1 MGFQALIAFAAD
13 TSVPSDV
20 EGLVALP
27 GDSEVTL
34 EWDPATDDIGVTGY
48 YVYSG
53 LTSVSEDGGSYTFG
67 ETDMGDNT
75 TYVMDGLTND
85 VTYYFTVTAYDAAGN
100 ESEYY
105 SNEAE
110 ATPVSAETGDFTA
123 PTVTNAE
130 ALTGTMVEVEFSE
143 EVVLPDDAASA
154 FSIESSEGKMLEI
167 FDAYLS
173 DDDANVV
180 FIITDGQT
188 AGAQY
193 ILTAGLSISDT
204 EGNPIES
211 GTSDTAVFTG
221 SSLTKSEDTTEED
234 TEEDAESGVSKGE
247 SSDDFN
253 ILEIEA
259 TEIDEIEV
267 ELSEAAA
274 SATDAFTIQLLD
286 DASVEIEILE
296 VEINEEDPTL
306 ITIKTDEMAPGFEYV
321 LSVTD
326 DLLNKNGESISED
339 SREVEF
345 VAKTIDLSDVIAP
358 EDVTDF
364 LADALDETT
373 VSLTWEESE
382 DSAGD
387 LAEYLIYKSLDGG
400 LSFSDAIEVAKE
412 LTELELDG
420 LTPGATYTF
429 KITATDESGNE
440 SEGEMT
446 TVTLPESG
454 PGLIALGAL
463 SMLGAGI
470 IRRKKF

>member
-1 MGFQALIAFAAD
+1 MGFQALVAFAAD

-67 ETDMGDNT
+67 ETDTGDNT

-110 ATPVSAETGDFTA
+110 ATPVSAEIGDFTA

-130 ALTGTMVEVEFSE
+130 ALTGTMVELEFSE
-143 EVVLPDDAASA
+143 EVILPDNPASA

-167 FDAYLS
+167 FDAYIS
-173 DDDANVV
+173 DDDSNVV

-193 ILTAGLSISDT
+193 ILTAGLSISDA

-234 TEEDAESGVSKGE
+234 TDEDGEDSAKKSE
-247 SSDDFN
+247 SSDDFS

-267 ELSEAAA
+267 ELSEAAT

-286 DASVEIEILE
+286 DASVEIEILK

-326 DLLNKNGESISED
+326 DLLNKNGESIAED

-345 VAKTIDLSDVIAP
+345 VAKTIDLADLIAP

-412 LTELELDG
+412 LTELEIDG
-420 LTPGATYTF
+420 LTPGAAYTF

-440 SEGEMT
+440 SEGKMT